1 MGAMERQLARV
12 AGIIGGR
19 EAAISRR
26 RLGGLAASVAVLGPI
41 AGAGGKKKKEKK
53 KKSQPPQPRNR
64 FRFVTTWGVFGTG
77 NGELNFPMG
86 VAVDSAGNVF
96 VLDTNNDRIQRFE
109 QADEDPLQY
118 DSVTTRGVSGVP
130 EGITVDGSG
139 NVHVAATEDN
149 RIRKFDGNGT
159 GLGQFGTFG
168 FDSGEFDE
176 PSDVAVTRPSDSFH
190 EARGEGGASTL
201 GKNSGRRPL

>member
-118 DSVTTRGVSGVP
+118 DSVTTRGGPASRKASRLTAP
-130 EGITVDGSG
+130 
-139 NVHVAATEDN
+139 ATSMWPPPKTTE
-149 RIRKFDGNGT
+149 FASSTAT
-159 GLGQFGTFG
+159 GP
-168 FDSGEFDE
+168 DSGSLE
-176 PSDVAVTRPSDSFH
+176 PS
-190 EARGEGGASTL
+190 ASTQA
-201 GKNSGRRPL
+201 NSTNRPMSR